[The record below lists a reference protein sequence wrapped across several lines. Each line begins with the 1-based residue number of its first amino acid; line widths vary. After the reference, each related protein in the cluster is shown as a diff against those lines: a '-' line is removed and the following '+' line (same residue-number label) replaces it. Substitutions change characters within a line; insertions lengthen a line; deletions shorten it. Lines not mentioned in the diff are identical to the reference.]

1 MPIHSPGKCN
11 LPSGTGTNL
20 LGEPGPE
27 TRGPR
32 TPGTEKAELDTATG
46 VLAPPLPGP
55 ETDNIQFFYF
65 FKDRFS
71 ALEGLYFSIIYKYR
85 YYIQYR

>member
-1 MPIHSPGKCN
+1 MVGLTETH
-11 LPSGTGTNL
+11 L

-46 VLAPPLPGP
+46 VLAPTLPGP
-55 ETDNIQFFYF
+55 TH
-65 FKDRFS
+65 RFPS
-71 ALEGLYFSIIYKYR
+71 LLTIY
-85 YYIQYR
+85 